1 MNKKLY
7 MACGVVALAVTA
19 CSDDNGVVGTST
31 EPNTM
36 AFGSSSSV
44 VENSSGSEV
53 SVRGNLWDPVVGDY
67 AVRTSLY
74 ASSSWPKNAIADGR
88 WFLEMQTDAEDGG
101 SSYISWPVELG
112 DGTDS
117 LAPVMQTCRGIC
129 GTAVLDKGGLTYTPF
144 VGIGFS
150 LAVDD
155 SGLPIPVDV
164 SNWEGVCISYSSEA
178 PSSLVLDMGDSLEK
192 ELRYGLPSVA
202 LPKTEEVVSK
212 CFKWSDF
219 KLPVWLLDVP
229 EYWMD
234 DVGEKAAKRLV
245 ALEFRIQVYSGE
257 YKFNIKSLGT
267 LADDPAGIVSL
278 ESSSSSHIESSSAT
292 PFVLGGVDGGLWSPT
307 KNGDHVRTSL
317 YSMDTWPEGANES
330 GYWFD
335 RDDSEKGGE
344 SFIDWPV
351 QLDDVG
357 SLEPVFSNCKGICGT
372 ASLRKGSQS
381 GEPSVSV
388 GFFIALDSAWEK
400 PVPVDVSNWGGICME
415 YYSEKAITIELG
427 LGDSLNQV
435 LGGKLPSA
443 ELPRSLSA
451 EKICY
456 VWSMFNLPD
465 GMENVPEELK
475 VGDHWQSL
483 VGENAAK
490 HLVSVSFKIQADE
503 GDYKF
508 GIGAIGAVYRGFE
521 SNLNLP
527 LCVKND
533 FGKYCG
539 EDIWEP
545 NFGMKHVNT
554 ARYSK
559 NDWPQGVVE
568 DGAWFLETDG
578 EKGGASTIAWIFPG
592 AQIYDEMDTMEFVV
606 AKCQGIC
613 GTASLNHGAMAD
625 DPYVTVGFNLA
636 KNSAGKS
643 VPVDVS
649 VWGGMCLKYSSQVAM
664 NLELDLGDSLN
675 ALLGAKPFIT
685 LPINETSEETCV
697 PWENFELPSG
707 RSALKEIGG
716 GMDDFVARHLAAIRF
731 VMHSSTDMENKF
743 NIRSIGTLYDEK
755 IFQDRE

>member
-44 VENSSGSEV
+44 AENSSGSEV

-456 VWSMFNLPD
+456 AWSMFNLPD

>member
-7 MACGVVALAVTA
+7 MACGAVALAVTA
-19 CSDDNGVVGTST
+19 CSDDNGIVGTST
-31 EPNTM
+31 EPNTV

-44 VENSSGSEV
+44 LENSSGSEP
-53 SVRGNLWDPVVGDY
+53 SEHGNLWDPVVGDY
-67 AVRTSLY
+67 AVRTALY
-74 ASSSWPKNAIADGR
+74 ASSWPKNAIADGH
-88 WFLEMQTDAEDGG
+88 WFLEMQTDAVDGG
-101 SSYISWPVELG
+101 TSYISWPVELG
-112 DGTDS
+112 EGTDS
-117 LAPVMQTCRGIC
+117 LAPVIEACHGIC
-129 GTAVLDKGGLTYTPF
+129 GTAVLDKGEMTYNPF
-144 VGIGFS
+144 VGVGFS

-155 SGLPIPVDV
+155 TGLPIPVDV
-164 SNWEGVCISYSSEA
+164 SNWGGVCISYSSEA
-178 PSSLVLDMGDSLEK
+178 SPSLVLDLGDSLEYV
-192 ELRYGLPSVA
+192 LRYGLPSVA

-219 KLPVWLLDVP
+219 KLPVWVRDIP

-245 ALEFRIQVYSGE
+245 ALEFRIQAHSGE

-267 LADDPAGIVSL
+267 LADYPTDSVNL

-317 YSMDTWPEGANES
+317 YSMDTWPKGANES

-372 ASLRKGSQS
+372 ASLRNGSQS

-451 EKICY
+451 KKICY
-456 VWSMFNLPD
+456 AWSMFNLPD

-503 GDYKF
+503 GNYKF

-539 EDIWEP
+539 EDIWGP

-559 NDWPQGVVE
+559 NVWPQGVVE

-592 AQIYDEMDTMEFVV
+592 AQIYDEMDTMEFVIT
-606 AKCQGIC
+606 KCQGVC
-613 GTASLNHGAMAD
+613 GTASLNHGTMTD
-625 DPYVTVGFNLA
+625 DPYVAVGFNLA
-636 KNSAGKS
+636 KDSTGKS
-643 VPVDVS
+643 VPADVS
-649 VWGGMCLKYSSQVAM
+649 NWGGMCLTYSSQVAPI
-664 NLELDLGDSLN
+664 LELDLGDSLN
-675 ALLGAKPFIT
+675 TMLGGKPFFN
-685 LPINETSEETCV
+685 LPINETVEQRCV
-697 PWENFELPSG
+697 QWDNFGLPSG
-707 RSALKEIGG
+707 MEALKMWDRELEYKIAKYL
-716 GMDDFVARHLAAIRF
+716 VTIRF
-731 VMHSSTDMENKF
+731 IMQSSTDVENEF
-743 NIRSIGTLYDEK
+743 NIMSIGTLYDK
-755 IFQDRE
+755 RIFLDRE

>member
-44 VENSSGSEV
+44 AENSSGSEV
-53 SVRGNLWDPVVGDY
+53 SIRGNLWDPVVGDY

-307 KNGDHVRTSL
+307 KNGNHVRTSL

-451 EKICY
+451 KKICY
-456 VWSMFNLPD
+456 AWSMFNLPD

-539 EDIWEP
+539 EDIWGP

>member
-219 KLPVWLLDVP
+219 KLTVWLLDVP

-456 VWSMFNLPD
+456 AWSMFNLPD

>member
-7 MACGVVALAVTA
+7 MACGAVALAVTA
-19 CSDDNGVVGTST
+19 CSDDNGIVGTST
-31 EPNTM
+31 EPNTV

-44 VENSSGSEV
+44 LENSSGSEP
-53 SVRGNLWDPVVGDY
+53 SEHGNLWDPVVGDY
-67 AVRTSLY
+67 AVRTALY
-74 ASSSWPKNAIADGR
+74 ASSWPKNAIADGN
-88 WFLEMQTDAEDGG
+88 WFLEMQTDAVDGG
-101 SSYISWPVELG
+101 TSYISWPVELG
-112 DGTDS
+112 EGTDS
-117 LAPVMQTCRGIC
+117 LAPVIEACHGIC
-129 GTAVLDKGGLTYTPF
+129 GTAVLDKGEMTYNPF
-144 VGIGFS
+144 VGVGFS

-155 SGLPIPVDV
+155 TGLPIPVDV
-164 SNWEGVCISYSSEA
+164 SNWGGVCISYSSEA
-178 PSSLVLDMGDSLEK
+178 SPSLVLDLGDSLEYV
-192 ELRYGLPSVA
+192 LRYGLPSVA
-202 LPKTEEVVSK
+202 LPKTEEVASK

-219 KLPVWLLDVP
+219 KLPVWVRDIP

-245 ALEFRIQVYSGE
+245 ALEFRIQAHSGE

-267 LADDPAGIVSL
+267 LADDPTDSVNL

-451 EKICY
+451 EKIC
-456 VWSMFNLPD
+456 
-465 GMENVPEELK
+465 
-475 VGDHWQSL
+475 
-483 VGENAAK
+483 
-490 HLVSVSFKIQADE
+490 
-503 GDYKF
+503 
-508 GIGAIGAVYRGFE
+508 
-521 SNLNLP
+521 
-527 LCVKND
+527 
-533 FGKYCG
+533 
-539 EDIWEP
+539 
-545 NFGMKHVNT
+545 
-554 ARYSK
+554 
-559 NDWPQGVVE
+559 
-568 DGAWFLETDG
+568 
-578 EKGGASTIAWIFPG
+578 
-592 AQIYDEMDTMEFVV
+592 
-606 AKCQGIC
+606 
-613 GTASLNHGAMAD
+613 
-625 DPYVTVGFNLA
+625 
-636 KNSAGKS
+636 
-643 VPVDVS
+643 
-649 VWGGMCLKYSSQVAM
+649 
-664 NLELDLGDSLN
+664 
-675 ALLGAKPFIT
+675 
-685 LPINETSEETCV
+685 
-697 PWENFELPSG
+697 
-707 RSALKEIGG
+707 
-716 GMDDFVARHLAAIRF
+716 
-731 VMHSSTDMENKF
+731 
-743 NIRSIGTLYDEK
+743 
-755 IFQDRE
+755 

>member
-19 CSDDNGVVGTST
+19 CSDDNGIVGTST

-44 VENSSGSEV
+44 AENSSGSEV
-53 SVRGNLWDPVVGDY
+53 SIRGNLWDPVVGDY

-307 KNGDHVRTSL
+307 KNGNHVRTSL

-539 EDIWEP
+539 EDIWGP

-625 DPYVTVGFNLA
+625 DLYVTVGFNLA

>member
-1 MNKKLY
+1 MNKKLC

-19 CSDDNGVVGTST
+19 CSDDNGIVGTST

-44 VENSSGSEV
+44 AENSSGSEV

-88 WFLEMQTDAEDGG
+88 WFLEMQTDVEDGG

-117 LAPVMQTCRGIC
+117 LVPVMQTCRGIC

-178 PSSLVLDMGDSLEK
+178 PSLLVLDMGDSLEK

-245 ALEFRIQVYSGE
+245 ALEFRIQVYSGK

-415 YYSEKAITIELG
+415 YYSEKAFTIELG

-443 ELPRSLSA
+443 ELPRSSSA
-451 EKICY
+451 KKICY
-456 VWSMFNLPD
+456 AWSMFNLPD

-539 EDIWEP
+539 EDIWGP

-554 ARYSK
+554 ARYLK

-578 EKGGASTIAWIFPG
+578 EKGGASTMAWIFPG

-613 GTASLNHGAMAD
+613 GTASLNHGTMAD

-675 ALLGAKPFIT
+675 TLLGGKPFIT

-697 PWENFELPSG
+697 PWKNFELPSG
-707 RSALKEIGG
+707 GSALKEIGG
-716 GMDDFVARHLAAIRF
+716 GMEDFVARHLAAIRF

>member
-202 LPKTEEVVSK
+202 LPETEEVVSK

-456 VWSMFNLPD
+456 AWSMFNLPD

-539 EDIWEP
+539 EDIWGP

-697 PWENFELPSG
+697 PWKNFELPSG
-707 RSALKEIGG
+707 ESTLKEIGG
-716 GMDDFVARHLAAIRF
+716 GMEDFVARHLAAIRF

-755 IFQDRE
+755 IFQDCE